1 MSWEMEEK
9 GVAVLA
15 VDGAAKGDG
24 VDQNPQLGGWESNKG
39 GTQTKAEG
47 RFILHKESEM
57 QVDFPIK
64 EPLSNPP
71 TFPNCISR
79 YSHLPQQLPS

>member
-1 MSWEMEEK
+1 MGRRRGMALIKTPSW
-9 GVAVLA
+9 
-15 VDGAAKGDG
+15 
-24 VDQNPQLGGWESNKG
+24 GGGS
-39 GTQTKAEG
+39 QTKAEG